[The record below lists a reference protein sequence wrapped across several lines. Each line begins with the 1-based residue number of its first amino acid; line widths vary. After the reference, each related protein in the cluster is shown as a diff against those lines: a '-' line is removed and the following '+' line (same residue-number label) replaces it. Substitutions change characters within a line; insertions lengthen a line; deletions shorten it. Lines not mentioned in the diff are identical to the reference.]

1 MMRIT
6 DWPLKERP
14 RERLLQFG
22 VHALSNAELLAIFL
36 RTGIKGKTALDLSYQ
51 LLNIFG
57 GFRDLLKA
65 SAQDFCKH
73 PGLGQAKYAQL
84 QAAVELTRRYI
95 EEEEKDEQT
104 FESSKQ
110 IKDFLFLQM
119 KNHQREVFA
128 CLFLNTQHQLIA
140 FEELFYGTLD
150 SANIHPREI
159 IKRALHLNAG
169 AVVFA
174 HNHPSGIA
182 KPSLAD
188 KEMTREL
195 ISALTFVEIR
205 VLDHMIIGKNEVF
218 SFAEYG
224 LIHSTHA

>member
-14 RERLLQFG
+14 RERLLKFG
-22 VHALSNAELLAIFL
+22 AQALSNAELLAIFL

-51 LLNIFG
+51 LLNVFG

-95 EEEEKDEQT
+95 QEEEKNKQT
-104 FESSKQ
+104 FENSKQ

-119 KNHQREVFA
+119 KNYQREVFA
-128 CLFLNTQHQLIA
+128 CLFLNAQHQLIC

-150 SANIHPREI
+150 SANIYPREI
-159 IKRALHLNAG
+159 VKRALHLNSG
-169 AVVFA
+169 AVIFA
-174 HNHPSGIA
+174 HNHPSGIS
-182 KPSLAD
+182 KPSSAD

-195 ISALTFVEIR
+195 TSALTFVGVR

-218 SFAEYG
+218 SFAESG
-224 LIHSTHA
+224 LIVTT